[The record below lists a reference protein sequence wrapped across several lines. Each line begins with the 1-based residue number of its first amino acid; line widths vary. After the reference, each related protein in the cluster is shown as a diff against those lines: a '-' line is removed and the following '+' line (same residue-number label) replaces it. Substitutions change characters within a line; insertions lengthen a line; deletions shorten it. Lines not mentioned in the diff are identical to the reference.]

1 MDEGLFS
8 WPNRSGETRLCNKEE
23 AYKNESV
30 NLGQKFFVGL
40 ASGVNLIKLFQH
52 KLFTIIK
59 WSGLIFLQ
67 I

>member
-8 WPNRSGETRLCNKEE
+8 WPNLSGETQLCNKEE
-23 AYKNESV
+23 EAYKKETV
-30 NLGQKFFVGL
+30 NLGQKHFIGL

-59 WSGLIFLQ
+59 WSG
-67 I
+67 